1 MYQLAILTLFPAAVI
16 FAACMDLVSM
26 TIPNKISLFLIAAF
40 LALAPFSGMSLH
52 QFGMHLAAGGLV
64 LTVTFALFFAR
75 VLGGGDAKLLA
86 VVALWVGM
94 DQLGLYLLV
103 AGLFGGA
110 LAVALLMFRS
120 IPLPA
125 SLLKEVWLER
135 LHRPKG
141 DIPYGIALSAAAL
154 WIYPQ
159 TLWVAGM
166 MG

>member
-1 MYQLAILTLFPAAVI
+1 
-16 FAACMDLVSM
+16 
-26 TIPNKISLFLIAAF
+26 
-40 LALAPFSGMSLH
+40 
-52 QFGMHLAAGGLV
+52 
-64 LTVTFALFFAR
+64 
-75 VLGGGDAKLLA
+75 
-86 VVALWVGM
+86 
-94 DQLGLYLLV
+94 
-103 AGLFGGA
+103 
-110 LAVALLMFRS
+110 MFRS